1 MFIKAIPSKSCADCV
16 FDHDVTNCLARVAID
31 SRCQRQPI
39 AWAEATAADGTLHVV
54 ERRTRRQPPHS
65 ACPLSNKPVALV
77 ACRGR
82 A

>member
-16 FDHDVTNCLARVAID
+16 FNHDVTNCLARVAID

-54 ERRTRRQPPHS
+54 ERRTRHSPP
-65 ACPLSNKPVALV
+65 AGPLSNKPTALV